1 MDNLKQI
8 LFEEIQVG
16 QKASFSRKISKSD
29 IETFAN
35 LTGDFNPLHINSN
48 FAAEFGYPSPVAHGM
63 LSASFISTLIGTL
76 LPGPGSLWIGLSL
89 EFVSPVFAG
98 ETIEIEGEVKQKSIV
113 ARLIVLETR
122 VINSKGE
129 VIIRGESKV
138 KMLHEKKNS
147 LEPTVRKKKT
157 VLILGASGGIGSEIS
172 KSVAKTGNSVLIHY
186 YSDETKAKEIAAEIN
201 KDHGSAEIIQADL
214 SSHKGVE
221 ELLNQ
226 INKKNLNVDALIHCA
241 SPENSPISF
250 HQLKWEDVQLQI
262 DVNLKSIFS
271 ILQRLI
277 PRMIENG
284 GGNIVLVGSAY
295 TSGTPPINQF
305 RYIVAKSTIVS
316 AAKCLAV
323 EFGPQNI
330 KINVISPGM
339 TNTIMNSTIPE
350 KVKLMTKM
358 QTPLRRIAEPTDIA
372 ELTAF
377 LLTPG
382 GEHISGQNYRID
394 GGMVMD

>member
-1 MDNLKQI
+1 MDNFKQI

-35 LTGDFNPLHINSN
+35 LTGDFNPLHIDSN
-48 FAAEFGYPSPVAHGM
+48 FAAEFGYPAPVAHGM

-147 LEPTVRKKKT
+147 LEPTVMGKKT

-262 DVNLKSIFS
+262 DVNLKSIFF

>member
-1 MDNLKQI
+1 MDNFKQI

-35 LTGDFNPLHINSN
+35 LTGDFNPLHIDSN
-48 FAAEFGYPSPVAHGM
+48 FAAEFGYPAPVAHGM

-98 ETIEIEGEVKQKSIV
+98 ETIEIEGKVKQKSIV

-147 LEPTVRKKKT
+147 LEPTMMKKKT
-157 VLILGASGGIGSEIS
+157 VLILGASGGIGSEVS

-186 YSDETKAKEIAAEIN
+186 YSDENKAKEIAAEIN
-201 KDHGSAEIIQADL
+201 KDHADL
-214 SSHKGVE
+214 SNHKGVE

-226 INKKNLNVDALIHCA
+226 IIKKGLNVDALIHCA

-250 HQLKWEDVQLQI
+250 DQLRWEDVQLQI
-262 DVNLKSIFS
+262 DVNLKSIFD

-339 TNTIMNSTIPE
+339 TNTIMN
-350 KVKLMTKM
+350 
-358 QTPLRRIAEPTDIA
+358 
-372 ELTAF
+372 
-377 LLTPG
+377 
-382 GEHISGQNYRID
+382 
-394 GGMVMD
+394 